1 MKSRATL
8 LCAGFLVTGC
18 ATVTQGTSQMLT
30 FSIEPQEARCALT
43 RADDGVLGVVTPN
56 RNVITVSKD
65 RDDIVVSCN
74 APGYKA
80 ATRRVLSSA
89 TGSAIASVFLLDFGI
104 TDLAT
109 GAFWKYP
116 ESHDIALEREEA
128 PQTVQARATGALA
141 PTSVTPSKL
150 PKPRS

>member
-1 MKSRATL
+1 MKFRATL

-30 FSIEPQEARCALT
+30 FSIEPQEAQCALT

-65 RDDIVVSCN
+65 RDDIVASCK

-80 ATRRVLSSA
+80 ATRRIVSSA
-89 TGSAIASVFLLDFGI
+89 SGSGIASVFLIDFGI
-104 TDLAT
+104 ADLAT

-128 PQTVQARATGALA
+128 PQTVAARATRALG
-141 PTSVTPSKL
+141 PTSAAPSTR